1 MEVFLMAIIFGGIIC
16 AIAVSRGRNGVA
28 WFFIGFAS
36 FLIGLVL
43 VLCLPDL
50 KKERAK
56 HLAQLKKDKRLREQ
70 ARQDRLKNDSFKE
83 KTERRL
89 DGHDRLLGVKGQ
101 SKLSIRSKNKTLQKK
116 LKGSAENNKTP
127 PELPDNIT
135 KLNTEDATDSIDWYY
150 VAEEKQEGPV
160 QKKQLVDMLTDG
172 TLPPDT
178 YVWCEELDDWT
189 CANEVDV
196 LIQA

>member
-101 SKLSIRSKNKTLQKK
+101 SKLSIRSKGKK
-116 LKGSAENNKTP
+116 CLVPKMKRKGS
-127 PELPDNIT
+127 
-135 KLNTEDATDSIDWYY
+135 
-150 VAEEKQEGPV
+150 QEAAKSSRCNAAQNAMGMKRV
-160 QKKQLVDMLTDG
+160 G
-172 TLPPDT
+172 GG
-178 YVWCEELDDWT
+178 
-189 CANEVDV
+189 
-196 LIQA
+196 